1 MVEPK
6 ELRRVMEIVRAHAR
20 TALTKDSTQRESFLR
35 YCRNNWKRYAAGM
48 SRRTSEGDRFAAVL
62 DSATRD
68 LLALAEAAPDAQA
81 AAEILR
87 GEPPP
92 NWEDTIEGAMDS
104 VIMYEAY
111 QESEYVSEP
120 IATAKSENGAAPE
133 TESIP
138 SRSAPL
144 AAAPIEIAETPAHA
158 EQRSA
163 EEEDRLGARYG
174 FRSPAEADPATPAVE
189 PPEHA
194 QELQRKVRA
203 VLMAHRP
210 KSSD

>member
-48 SRRTSEGDRFAAVL
+48 SRRSSEGDRFAAVL
-62 DSATRD
+62 DRATRD
-68 LLALAEAAPDAQA
+68 LLTLAEAAPDAQA
-81 AAEILR
+81 AADILR

-111 QESEYVSEP
+111 QESEYVAAP
-120 IATAKSENGAAPE
+120 IETAKPENGTAPE
-133 TESIP
+133 PQNVS
-138 SRSAPL
+138 L
-144 AAAPIEIAETPAHA
+144 AAAPMEIAPSPEHA

-174 FRSPAEADPATPAVE
+174 FRSPADEPASPTVE

-210 KSSD
+210 KSGD

>member
-1 MVEPK
+1 MVDPR

-68 LLALAEAAPDAQA
+68 LVALAEAAPDPAA

-104 VIMYEAY
+104 VITYEAY
-111 QESEYVSEP
+111 QEPEYVAEP
-120 IATAKSENGAAPE
+120 PEPANPATAKPENGDALEPK
-133 TESIP
+133 SIP
-138 SRSAPL
+138 P
-144 AAAPIEIAETPAHA
+144 AASPIEIDPAPEHA

-174 FRSPAEADPATPAVE
+174 FRNPAEADPATPTVE
-189 PPEHA
+189 PPAHA

-210 KSSD
+210 KSDG